1 MDCLLGSGYKT
12 GERTLFHGAIM
23 AILLKNLHKLAKIL
37 SLDMFWQ
44 YCHGELPW
52 HMADR
57 TLWRLCV
64 FNSEISLYESGT
76 LERLL

>member
-12 GERTLFHGAIM
+12 GDRTLFHGGIM
-23 AILLKNLHKLAKIL
+23 AGLLKNLHKPAKIL
-37 SLDMFWQ
+37 SLDMFWK

-52 HMADR
+52 HMVDR

-64 FNSEISLYESGT
+64 FRKVPFMNLGP
-76 LERLL
+76 